1 MIAGALAA
9 ARAAAGAVP
18 PATHAEAKARALEVL
33 RLRDYQTIFPDASA
47 RFRPVHF
54 GWLDPAMGTIV
65 LVVLAAAALFA
76 LGAAA
81 FAVVG
86 LLRRRRAA
94 AAPQAAVIEPEPARP
109 EAGAPRRDPAL
120 GDADRLA
127 DAGDFREALHVLLLV
142 AIAAGA
148 RRAASPLPPSAT
160 SRELRSLLP
169 LTEALRDRFAALV
182 AAVERSLF
190 GERPVDAGDYAA
202 CRARCEE
209 ILAGR
214 TA

>member
-1 MIAGALAA
+1 MIAGTLAA
-9 ARAAAGAVP
+9 ARVAAGVVL
-18 PATHAEAKARALEVL
+18 PATHAEAKARALAVL
-33 RLRDYQTIFPDASA
+33 RLRDYQTAIPDATA

-54 GWLDPAMGTIV
+54 GWLDPWIGQIV
-65 LVVLAAAALFA
+65 LVVLVVAAVFA

-81 FAVVG
+81 LALAG
-86 LLRRRRAA
+86 ALGRRRM
-94 AAPQAAVIEPEPARP
+94 
-109 EAGAPRRDPAL
+109 AGAPPAAAVESGPERPDAGVPRPEPAL
-120 GDADRLA
+120 GDADRQA
-127 DAGDFREALHVLLLV
+127 DAGNFREALHLLLLV

-169 LTEALRDRFAALV
+169 LSETLRDGFAALV

-190 GERPVDAGDYAA
+190 GERPVGAEDYAA